1 MLSSVLRYTA
11 TWLTCAAWI
20 AMMTGDPA
28 PKFTPKNVAGNSTK
42 SPSND
47 HRLVAARCR
56 SCDAATAK
64 QTVWAASSTP
74 MTSG

>member
-1 MLSSVLRYTA
+1 MLSRVHVYTA
-11 TWLTCAAWI
+11 TWWKCAAWI

-28 PKFTPKNVAGNSTK
+28 PKFTPKNVTGNSANRPN
-42 SPSND
+42 SD
-47 HRLVAARCR
+47 HRLVARCR

-64 QTVWAASSTP
+64 QIVWAASSAP